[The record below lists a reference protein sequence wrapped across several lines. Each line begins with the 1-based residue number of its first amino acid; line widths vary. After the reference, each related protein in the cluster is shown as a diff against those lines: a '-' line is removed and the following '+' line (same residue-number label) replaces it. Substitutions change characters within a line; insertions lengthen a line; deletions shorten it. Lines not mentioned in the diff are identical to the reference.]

1 MNDQQYAEII
11 ERLSAIKEQQLS
23 KSTQEMLFLTL
34 EQLAEGLEKIAEL
47 LKVIKETKE
56 FYQSETLIS

>member
-1 MNDQQYAEII
+1 MTDQQYAEII
-11 ERLSAIKEQQLS
+11 ERLSAIKQEQLS

>member
-1 MNDQQYAEII
+1 MTDQQYAEII
-11 ERLSAIKEQQLS
+11 ERLAAIKQEQIS
-23 KSTQEMLFLTL
+23 NSTQEMLFLTL